1 MTNLSGSVFALRE
14 RGTSHL
20 RTPKISSELA
30 LYFYW
35 GPIRYAIRARKAAP
49 PISRAH
55 LAAFEDHGIVHL
67 LMCDVL
73 REFRSEIDVQ
83 VGPRHREAYEVR
95 LTEV

>member
-1 MTNLSGSVFALRE
+1 MRPPS
-14 RGTSHL
+14 
-20 RTPKISSELA
+20 P
-30 LYFYW
+30 
-35 GPIRYAIRARKAAP
+35 KAAL

-55 LAAFEDHGIVHL
+55 LAAFEDDGIEHL

>member
-1 MTNLSGSVFALRE
+1 MSSPYEKGVRAICVPPKYRASWLFIFIGDQSDAPSEPESGSA
-14 RGTSHL
+14 
-20 RTPKISSELA
+20 
-30 LYFYW
+30 
-35 GPIRYAIRARKAAP
+35 
-49 PISRAH
+49 ISRAH
-55 LAAFEDHGIVHL
+55 LAAFEDYGIVHL